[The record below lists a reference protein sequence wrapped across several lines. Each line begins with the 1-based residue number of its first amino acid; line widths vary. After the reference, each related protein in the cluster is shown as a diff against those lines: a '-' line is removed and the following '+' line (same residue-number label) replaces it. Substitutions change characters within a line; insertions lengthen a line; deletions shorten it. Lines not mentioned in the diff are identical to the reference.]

1 MAFGGLHQPLPK
13 PQPPSSGGNDDRLDL
28 GTAHARLRG
37 LDTAVTKDCAVRGH
51 QYQATRQAF
60 IRPLQLLTANM
71 HRPRPLIVQQQGCL
85 IHEVRSCSELDDS
98 EVHQLDNA
106 AFNALPLAHIRLL
119 QNLSRGH
126 YNVLFFWT
134 LLPELAT
141 KGVDGGHRGVRRL
154 RLTGRQAPVLLA
166 MQRYILLVRR
176 VISLGISLR

>member
-85 IHEVRSCSELDDS
+85 IHEVRSCSKLDDS

-106 AFNALPLAHIRLL
+106 AFNALPLIAHNSSYPPFSKTFRAL
-119 QNLSRGH
+119 Q
-126 YNVLFFWT
+126 
-134 LLPELAT
+134 
-141 KGVDGGHRGVRRL
+141 
-154 RLTGRQAPVLLA
+154 
-166 MQRYILLVRR
+166 
-176 VISLGISLR
+176 